1 MNDKR
6 RFLKSN
12 RSLLVILSVVSALLT
27 VYFMPAHRQE
37 KYTFTVGKPWT
48 YDVLIAP
55 FNFSIQKNRTLLLS
69 FSNNQ
74 LTETSRDGFTFGA
87 GYRFKDISFDVKF
100 AEKVHKLKSDLVV
113 QLNLTYNSNMVVI
126 RKINQNLSQIS
137 SGSSVWM
144 AELSAEYALTQ
155 NLTAKAFF
163 QTNINT
169 PYISNAYPNSTTKG
183 GLSIR
188 FSF

>member
-55 FNFSIQKNRTLLLS
+55 FNFSIQKSDEVWQAEADSVKASFAPYFSRNASVSETALARFDKFYNDSLS
-69 FSNNQ
+69 KVVWEESY
-74 LTETSRDGFTFGA
+74 LSLR
-87 GYRFKDISFDVKF
+87 RRL
-100 AEKVHKLKSDLVV
+100 EKVYREGIIWSLMPRYMCMTDTRSCS
-113 QLNLTYNSNMVVI
+113 TT
-126 RKINQNLSQIS
+126 LSSIS
-137 SGSSVWM
+137 SPIWYMTRPVQRPTLHPS
-144 AELSAEYALTQ
+144 
-155 NLTAKAFF
+155 
-163 QTNINT
+163 
-169 PYISNAYPNSTTKG
+169 
-183 GLSIR
+183 
-188 FSF
+188 

>member
-55 FNFSIQKNRTLLLS
+55 FNFSIQKSDEVWQAEADSVKASFAPYFSRNASVSETALAEFDRFYKDSLS
-69 FSNNQ
+69 
-74 LTETSRDGFTFGA
+74 
-87 GYRFKDISFDVKF
+87 
-100 AEKVHKLKSDLVV
+100 KVVWEESYQALRRRPKS
-113 QLNLTYNSNMVVI
+113 
-126 RKINQNLSQIS
+126 
-137 SGSSVWM
+137 
-144 AELSAEYALTQ
+144 
-155 NLTAKAFF
+155 
-163 QTNINT
+163 
-169 PYISNAYPNSTTKG
+169 
-183 GLSIR
+183 
-188 FSF
+188 

>member
-55 FNFSIQKNRTLLLS
+55 FNFSIQKSDEVWQAEADSVKASFAPYFSRNASVSETALARFDKFYNDSLS
-69 FSNNQ
+69 KVVWEESY
-74 LTETSRDGFTFGA
+74 LSLR
-87 GYRFKDISFDVKF
+87 RRL
-100 AEKVHKLKSDLVV
+100 EKVYREGIHAPARNTAAMARILHNG
-113 QLNLTYNSNMVVI
+113 NLRYVPARRDV
-126 RKINQNLSQIS
+126 RFNL
-137 SGSSVWM
+137 
-144 AELSAEYALTQ
+144 E
-155 NLTAKAFF
+155 
-163 QTNINT
+163 
-169 PYISNAYPNSTTKG
+169 
-183 GLSIR
+183 
-188 FSF
+188 